1 MVTLMDMAMVMDT
14 MVMERG
20 KPRPL
25 LLLKLMLSQVI
36 IIMATLTDMVTDMA
50 IMDMERGKL
59 MLHPATII
67 MVMDTDMVDMVMDMD
82 MERGRLMLPLD
93 IIMVMDTPMEDM
105 VDMVMDMDM
114 ERGKLML
121 KLDILIMDMAMVDTV
136 TDMATMDME
145 RGRPPPD
152 ILIMVM
158 VDMVMDMAM
167 VVMDTMVKQYL
178 FISFSKISCIHWNLL
193 ESSQQKHRPLF
204 KKNKNSFFEI
214 KSTKLTE

>member
-1 MVTLMDMAMVMDT
+1 
-14 MVMERG
+14 
-20 KPRPL
+20 
-25 LLLKLMLSQVI
+25 
-36 IIMATLTDMVTDMA
+36 
-50 IMDMERGKL
+50 
-59 MLHPATII
+59 
-67 MVMDTDMVDMVMDMD
+67 MVMDMD

-93 IIMVMDTPMEDM
+93 IIMVIDTPMEDM

-121 KLDILIMDMAMVDTV
+121 KLDILIMDMAI
-136 TDMATMDME
+136 MDME

-158 VDMVMDMAM
+158 VDMVMDMVM
-167 VVMDTMVKQYL
+167 VMDTMVKQYL
-178 FISFSKISCIHWNLL
+178 FISFPKISCIHWNLL

-214 KSTKLTE
+214 KSAKLKEKKKKKKKKKS

>member
-59 MLHPATII
+59 ML
-67 MVMDTDMVDMVMDMD
+67 
-82 MERGRLMLPLD
+82 
-93 IIMVMDTPMEDM
+93 
-105 VDMVMDMDM
+105 
-114 ERGKLML
+114 
-121 KLDILIMDMAMVDTV
+121 KLDILIMDMAMVDMV

-158 VDMVMDMAM
+158 VDMVMDMVM
-167 VVMDTMVKQYL
+167 VMDTMVKQYL
-178 FISFSKISCIHWNLL
+178 FISFPKISCIHWNLL

-214 KSTKLTE
+214 KRTKLTM